1 MMRTL
6 RLAVVLGAALIL
18 TGCAMLVPMGTV
30 YTDVKLPL
38 AATGN
43 GAVSPKTGE
52 ASCVSILGVVATGD
66 CSIEAAKKNGG
77 IAKVNS
83 VDWKVNN
90 ILGIYGTY
98 KVVVSGE

>member
-1 MMRTL
+1 MKTVKL
-6 RLAVVLGAALIL
+6 AFALAVAVIL
-18 TGCAMLVPMGTV
+18 TGCAMLIPMGTV
-30 YTDVKLPL
+30 YTDVKVPL

-52 ASCVSILGVVATGD
+52 ATCVSILGVVATGD

-77 IAKVNS
+77 MTKVNA

-98 KVVVSGE
+98 TVIVSGE